1 MGTWTVKYDGPC
13 SQCGGI
19 LRAGEPA
26 IWDNRIRKMRHIE
39 CPVDAAVP
47 PVALDPGTAGGSARR
62 TYERGAAR
70 HEADVRGR
78 FGDRVGGWILR
89 FTDEPQSIRAWG
101 IGALGEELLGAALAS
116 VPGLIVLNDRR
127 VAGTKG
133 NIDHIAIAP
142 AGVFVIDAK
151 RLEGFIEVVDKG
163 SFIRSD
169 LRLMVGGRNRSQL
182 AEDMAWQL
190 KAVNRALLDAAV
202 DPLPPTTAVLCFVSP
217 SWAIF
222 RRPKS
227 FAGVKLE
234 SEKSIVRLLTEP
246 VVLDSAA
253 IEMVATVLA
262 RALPAK

>member
-13 SQCGGI
+13 SECGAT
-19 LRAGEPA
+19 LRAGEAA
-26 IWDNRIRKMRHIE
+26 IWDNRIRRMRHIE
-39 CPVDAAVP
+39 CPAVASRAPVDIDA
-47 PVALDPGTAGGSARR
+47 GTAGGSARR
-62 TYERGAAR
+62 MYERGAAR
-70 HEADVRGR
+70 HDAQVRHR
-78 FGDRVGGWILR
+78 FGERVGGWILR
-89 FTDEPQSIRAWG
+89 FTEEPQSIRAWG

-163 SFIRSD
+163 SFFRSD

-190 KAVNRALLDAAV
+190 KAVNKALLDGAV

-217 SWAIF
+217 SWAMF

-234 SEKSIVRLLTEP
+234 SEKSIVPLLTEP
-246 VVLDSAA
+246 VVLDPTA
-253 IEMVATVLA
+253 IEAVATVLA
-262 RALPAK
+262 RAMPAK